1 MSTRLPLH
9 EFKITHSDWPTTAPS
24 AETPIVNPLSL
35 LLCRYPNGAY
45 LSNPN
50 FMLLYSRENAYDRYV
65 DRLYGSLTAGSSAP
79 LDRPRKK
86 GAQTFWMKT
95 HSENEGLLELLEAA
109 GILKRTGQTFKQ
121 GFATLVAVETQL
133 VDGQWAEVCHN
144 QKCGKREQLEA
155 EGGRMKR
162 CSRCRDVWYCNAE
175 CQKAGWPE
183 HRGGCKVY
191 KEAAEKRAA
200 VEEETV

>member
-9 EFKITHSDWPTTAPS
+9 EFKITHSDWPATTPS

-86 GAQTFWMKT
+86 GAQIFWMKT
-95 HSENEGLLELLEAA
+95 YSENEGLLELLEAA
-109 GILKRTGQTFKQ
+109 GILTRTGQTVKQ
-121 GFATLVAVETQL
+121 GFVSRPEGAVWIIWCILV
-133 VDGQWAEVCHN
+133 CI
-144 QKCGKREQLEA
+144 
-155 EGGRMKR
+155 
-162 CSRCRDVWYCNAE
+162 
-175 CQKAGWPE
+175 
-183 HRGGCKVY
+183 
-191 KEAAEKRAA
+191 
-200 VEEETV
+200 